1 VTNCKR
7 LLRSTAPPRD
17 GALSIVEDGQV
28 RANAI
33 TKGKEEQISGTHAPT
48 LTQDQIEALSPYGE
62 MRKTDVGQVLIRAG
76 DISSD
81 FIVLLEGEVEVIDS
95 FAGEARTMGVLGA
108 GSFVGELNMLTGQA
122 LYLSVVVRTG
132 GKVLAIRREQLKE
145 VVTEH
150 PSLSD
155 TILKVFLARR
165 SMGRPGVRRAPTARS
180 RRPRPGTP
188 CTMPRPPT
196 RRPPKS

>member
-1 VTNCKR
+1 MTNCER

-17 GALSIVEDGQV
+17 AALSIVEDGQV

-48 LTQDQIEALSPYGE
+48 LTQDQIEALSRYGE

-108 GSFVGELNMLTGQA
+108 RSYGRGELNMLTGQA
-122 LYLSVVVRTG
+122 LYLSVVVRKG
-132 GKVLAIRREQLKE
+132 GKVLAIPREQLKE

-165 SMGRPGVRRAPTARS
+165 SIGKAGRPSGPDRT
-180 RRPRPGTP
+180 
-188 CTMPRPPT
+188 
-196 RRPPKS
+196 K